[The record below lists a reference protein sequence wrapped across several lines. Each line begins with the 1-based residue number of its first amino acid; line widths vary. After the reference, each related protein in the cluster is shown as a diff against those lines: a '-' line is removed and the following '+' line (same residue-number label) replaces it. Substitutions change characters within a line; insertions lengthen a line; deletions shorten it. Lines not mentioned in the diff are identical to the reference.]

1 VGRLYTRSG
10 DAGTTGLLGGPRV
23 SKDHARIEAV
33 GDVDEANAAI
43 GVALSAL
50 TEGLVTDTLRQVQN
64 VLFTVGAEV
73 ATKAGSRAKV
83 PRVSKDE
90 VLALE
95 VAMEGIDVGEIRE
108 FVMPRGSPAV
118 ATLHHARTVVRR
130 AERRCV
136 ALARREKVNPELLRY
151 LNRLSSFLFQAA
163 VWVQRKERK
172 PAEHPTY
179 RR

>member
-23 SKDHARIEAV
+23 SKSHARIDAL

-43 GVALSAL
+43 GVALSSQTEAL
-50 TEGLVTDTLRQVQN
+50 VIDALRQAQN

-83 PRVSKDE
+83 PRVSKED

-95 VAMEGIDVGEIRE
+95 VAMEGIDVGDLGEG
-108 FVMPRGSPAV
+108 RG
-118 ATLHHARTVVRR
+118 
-130 AERRCV
+130 
-136 ALARREKVNPELLRY
+136 
-151 LNRLSSFLFQAA
+151 
-163 VWVQRKERK
+163 
-172 PAEHPTY
+172 
-179 RR
+179 